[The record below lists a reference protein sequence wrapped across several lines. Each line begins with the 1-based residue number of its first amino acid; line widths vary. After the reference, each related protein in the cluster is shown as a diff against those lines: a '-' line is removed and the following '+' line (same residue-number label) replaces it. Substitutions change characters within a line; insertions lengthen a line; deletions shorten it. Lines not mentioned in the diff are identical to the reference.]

1 MIPILYETNEK
12 SFASNGIGRLTD
24 CVSCVVTE
32 ERNGRYEVEM
42 TYPITGEHFADI
54 INDRI
59 ILCTHDETGDRQP
72 FVIYGHEAPIN
83 GLVTFYAHHITYRL
97 SAVVVRPFY
106 ASSVAQAFA
115 LFRSSAM
122 TTNDFEFWTD
132 NGTAGTMNVKTPV
145 TVRSILGGV
154 SGSVLDVFGGE
165 YEWDKFTVKNH
176 AARGSNTGVTIRYG
190 KNLVDLTHRVDRMLP
205 YNAVVPYWADAEGNC
220 VYGSIVYGAA
230 GISESGY
237 WTDENGAT
245 LTDENSTRLEFGYTT
260 DNVSVLDLSSK
271 YANTTPTAAQL
282 EADAAAWLASNKPWL
297 PSENLVIDFVA
308 LWQTEEYKDIASLER
323 VKLCDTVKVIYAE
336 LGVEATAKV
345 IRTAWNVLTDRYDE
359 IELGQA
365 RSSFAATVTQPI
377 EAQIETLP
385 TASEMQTAIE
395 YATEMI
401 AGGFGGNVV
410 INRDQDGRPYELLIM
425 DTDDPATAVNVW
437 RWNLSGLAH
446 SHSGY
451 NGPFNDFA
459 ITADGKINANM
470 ITTGLLSANRI
481 RGGVLELGGYQN
493 GNGVLHVLNA
503 AGEVIGKWDNTGA
516 DISGRLTLA
525 YAISATRSLLTRIAL
540 VRYLQANGILASS
553 YGLQIK
559 DGDSEIVMLPDSSY
573 QNNVGGSL
581 LQMYSPN
588 EAPPRFYMGYG
599 GRSLSEPTASFAIEI
614 SDTYKQVSL
623 VLGVPGTAPG
633 RAKLTFGLNYIGF
646 TPDGSG
652 TYPRISIGS
661 NAVNI
666 DAASNIGI
674 RVSSSGQYVNNRQI
688 AFESVSSKRYKRN
701 IKAISNKSLD
711 PERLLDLP
719 VKQYRYNDGLPLQYA
734 DMEGQTLP
742 GFIAEDVEEI
752 YPAAAIH
759 NADGQVESWDER
771 RIVPGML
778 ALIQS
783 QQKRID
789 ELEARIARLEAL
801 LNADP

>member
-176 AARGSNTGVTIRYG
+176 AARGSNAGVTIRYG

-230 GISESGY
+230 GISESSY
-237 WTDENGAT
+237 WTDENGAM
-245 LTDENSTRLEFGYTT
+245 LTDENSARLEFGYAT

-308 LWQTEEYKDIASLER
+308 LWQTDEYKDIASLER

-365 RSSFAATVTQPI
+365 RSSFAETVTQPI

-385 TASEMQTAIE
+385 TASEMQNAIE

-410 INRDQDGRPYELLIM
+410 INRDQDGKPYELLIM

-437 RWNLSGLAH
+437 RWNLNGLAH

-493 GNGVLHVLNA
+493 GNGVLHVLDA
-503 AGEVIGKWDNTGA
+503 AGNVIGKWDNTGA
-516 DISGRLTLA
+516 DITGNLTLRKSYQGQA
-525 YAISATRSLLTRIAL
+525 SDTLTMETKIAQ
-540 VRYLQANGILASS
+540 VSYNGS
-553 YGLQIK
+553 YGTTKAQGLQIVEESDRGYRAEFDVVPNLRSSEGSLIQFISPTSTPRIKMLYATNVNTPRQSYEIRMNVTDELEFDTLRVDSNLDRHEAVLLFGDTRFLYEGGLIQGSTRYGLRVDSQGLYVNGTWYNPVSSRRYKEQIKPLTDESLNPDRLLGLKVVQFKYK
-559 DGDSEIVMLPDSSY
+559 DG
-573 QNNVGGSL
+573 
-581 LQMYSPN
+581 
-588 EAPPRFYMGYG
+588 APLRYLDMAGQ
-599 GRSLSEPTASFAIEI
+599 T
-614 SDTYKQVSL
+614 
-623 VLGVPGTAPG
+623 VPG
-633 RAKLTFGLNYIGF
+633 I
-646 TPDGSG
+646 
-652 TYPRISIGS
+652 
-661 NAVNI
+661 
-666 DAASNIGI
+666 
-674 RVSSSGQYVNNRQI
+674 
-688 AFESVSSKRYKRN
+688 
-701 IKAISNKSLD
+701 
-711 PERLLDLP
+711 
-719 VKQYRYNDGLPLQYA
+719 
-734 DMEGQTLP
+734 
-742 GFIAEDVEEI
+742 IAEDVAEI
-752 YPAAAIH
+752 YPAAVVH
-759 NADGQVESWDER
+759 NVDGQVESWDER
-771 RIVPGML
+771 RIIPGML
-778 ALIQS
+778 ALIQR
-783 QQKRID
+783 QQKQID
-789 ELEARIARLEAL
+789 DLEARMARLEARIA
-801 LNADP
+801 DT